1 MTKSLAIHGS
11 HPASFA
17 PRKKTAIFVHE
28 HESAGPLVIPRETR
42 LIAQPPLGSL
52 RYAYAS
58 ARCVKDLVDTAA
70 SMGGLAA
77 LLALLAILPCVELLN
92 NTLANTPT
100 VCTPILDSIGRLFG
114 VLMDPLRLCVT
125 CLVQYSVLRQQRAQ
139 PALCSLQ
146 MGFNTWNAFGRDIDE
161 QLILQT
167 GGFLNNLTLSKLGYN
182 LIVLDGKHYR
192 YTAILLLC

>member
-1 MTKSLAIHGS
+1 M
-11 HPASFA
+11 
-17 PRKKTAIFVHE
+17 
-28 HESAGPLVIPRETR
+28 IPRETR

-52 RYAYAS
+52 RCAYAS
-58 ARCVKDLVDTAA
+58 ARCVKELLNTAA

-92 NTLANTPT
+92 NSLANTPT
-100 VCTPILDSIGRLFG
+100 VCTSLPDSIGRLFG
-114 VLMDPLRLCVT
+114 LLLYLLRLCIT
-125 CLVQYSVLRQQRAQ
+125 CLVQYPVLRQQRAQ

-182 LIVLDGKHYR
+182 LIVLDGKHSR
-192 YTAILLLC
+192 YTAKLLLC